1 MKKRRKFGI
10 GLKIASILT
19 TVAVVSVGLASWIIT
34 VPTQATDVSGSIQVE
49 TVRTDRVTLAGTWVN
64 VTEESST
71 IAPGADAE
79 APVMYYGAPSET
91 ISGAWLTNSNTEK
104 ENLVAWL
111 KVTATV
117 EGEASVADLKVT
129 FTASNATKFDGAIGA
144 SIGAP
149 EFTVWKE
156 TITQNGETTTTSYTK
171 GTPAEYSATKL
182 DIPLA
187 GSTGSTTGSATT
199 YNYYVKVEFKWG
211 TAFGRQNAY
220 EYFNNQEYTE
230 PLATEASGALGDLYD
245 ALNGV
250 TYKMTIDA

>member
-49 TVRTDRVTLAGTWVN
+49 TVKTDRVTLAGTWVN
-64 VTEESST
+64 VTEETST
-71 IAPGADAE
+71 ITPGANAE

-129 FTASNATKFDGAIGA
+129 FAASNATQFDGAIGA

-149 EFTVWKE
+149 EFTVWKQTSTPAVE
-156 TITQNGETTTTSYTK
+156 EGGEATISYTK
-171 GTPAEYSATKL
+171 GTSVTYSATKL
-182 DIPLA
+182 DISL
-187 GSTGSTTGSATT
+187 TGSNTNT
-199 YNYYVKVEFKWG
+199 YYVKVEFKWG
-211 TAFGRQNAY
+211 TAFDGQNAY
-220 EYFNNQEYTE
+220 KYYHDQDYTE
-230 PLATEASGALGDLYD
+230 SLGTAASEALGDLYD
-245 ALNGV
+245 ALNGIS
-250 TYKMTIDA
+250 YKMTIDA